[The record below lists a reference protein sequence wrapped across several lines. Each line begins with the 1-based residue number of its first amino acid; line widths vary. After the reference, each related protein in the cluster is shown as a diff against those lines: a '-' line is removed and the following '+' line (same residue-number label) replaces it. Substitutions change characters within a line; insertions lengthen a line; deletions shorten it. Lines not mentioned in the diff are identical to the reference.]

1 MTKLS
6 DDLKRML
13 SGLACQDAG
22 EFLSTHSKMKMLG
35 VGDEPGTQT
44 ALPLRAQ
51 VKKPATH
58 RIALIS
64 DGRGQGA
71 PLDYAI
77 ESCTRLEANMDLL
90 IHGTVDASKIAT
102 MEERIRSA
110 GLGCRTTQLGS
121 KPVDDIFSYIHN
133 QPSLIFIVTI
143 PDNEAAKLI
152 TEELIP
158 KRGGRM
164 PVPLV
169 LIEDRASNRRDK
181 QSAA

>member
-6 DDLKRML
+6 DDLKKML

-22 EFLSTHSKMKMLG
+22 EYLSTQDKMKILG
-35 VGDEPGTQT
+35 IDDEAGSDTP
-44 ALPLRAQ
+44 APRRARI
-51 VKKPATH
+51 KRSTTH

-77 ESCTRLEANMDLL
+77 ESCARMEANIDLL
-90 IHGTVDASKIAT
+90 IQGTVDAAKIASL
-102 MEERIRSA
+102 EERIGNA
-110 GLGCRTTQLGS
+110 GVGCRTIQLGS
-121 KPVDDIFSYIHN
+121 KPVEDIFNYIHN

-143 PDNEAAKLI
+143 PENEAARLI

-169 LIEDRASNRRDK
+169 LIEDRATNHRNK